1 MPAIVLWGAGTVRT
15 FRAHWTLHEL
25 GLDYEIKPIGS
36 RTGETQTP
44 AFLTLNPKGKIPVLV
59 DGELV
64 LTESAAIV
72 GYLYRRFG
80 GDAPRSP
87 IESARYDEWL
97 SYILMEL
104 DAHTLYVMRRHGDLA
119 HLYGEAPAAIA
130 AARAGFVRQASVADA
145 QLARSPYLLGP
156 TFSAADLLLVT
167 CLDWAHAYDV
177 PLTPTLDAWRLR
189 QRERPAYQAA
199 RRINSPT
206 TGP

>member
-1 MPAIVLWGAGTVRT
+1 MLWGAGTVRT
-15 FRAHWTLHEL
+15 FRAHWALAEL
-25 GLDYEIKPIGS
+25 GLDYDTQPIGS

-44 AFLTLNPKGKIPVLV
+44 VFLTLNPKGKIPVLV
-59 DGELV
+59 DGDLV

-72 GYLYRRFG
+72 GYLYARYG
-80 GDAPRSP
+80 SNAPRSL

-130 AARAGFVRQASVADA
+130 AARAGFVRQALVVDA

-156 TFSAADLLLVT
+156 VFSAADLLLTT

-177 PLTPTLDAWRLR
+177 PLTPALDAWRLR
-189 QRERPAYQAA
+189 QHERTAYQAA
-199 RRINSPT
+199 RRMNVPVPRT
-206 TGP
+206 EPA